1 MEAEQLLDKILEQ
14 NPKELGALVARGT
27 ARALRRELKGAEAD
41 FTAAIAIEPRCEGV
55 LPVERVGSL
64 WVHKV
69 GVSSGITVAVHL
81 YLQVPGHLAPWPG
94 AQCAG

>member
-1 MEAEQLLDKILEQ
+1 VEAEQLLDKILEQ

-64 WVHKV
+64 
-69 GVSSGITVAVHL
+69 G
-81 YLQVPGHLAPWPG
+81 G
-94 AQCAG
+94 A